1 VAPQATYLVIAL
13 NPTQETTSAV
23 VVVVVVVVAVE
34 TTPAEAVR
42 SATNVGKLDT
52 LLAIARKVEVIMVAV
67 MADAS
72 KLATPAVVM
81 ATWRVT
87 ALKAKSATTAAKLV
101 MSHAIAPPMLV
112 VSECATSANSLA
124 TFRQLVLISS
134 GLQFIRIVLS
144 FTSKILSNIAP
155 DVGFSSLNLI
165 SRHLLCNGGLFSFF
179 FPS

>member
-87 ALKAKSATTAAKLV
+87 ALKAKSATTVSFSILIKIFLFF
-101 MSHAIAPPMLV
+101 AI
-112 VSECATSANSLA
+112 
-124 TFRQLVLISS
+124 
-134 GLQFIRIVLS
+134 
-144 FTSKILSNIAP
+144 
-155 DVGFSSLNLI
+155 
-165 SRHLLCNGGLFSFF
+165 
-179 FPS
+179 